1 MATEQ
6 IQYQNLDFEV
16 GSSEISEYNA
26 VLYSISKMKDSLKS
40 SLEQQWKIEQL
51 QREQIAALSHDLK
64 TPLTVIQG
72 NIDLI
77 SETKLDDEQQLYAK
91 YITESLEQ
99 MQLYI
104 RTLID
109 ISQTVTG
116 YQLHLE
122 DIDLIEYM
130 KRIESQAN
138 SLCITNGIC
147 LHMEIGTSEGY
158 FKADKLL
165 LERAIMNV
173 IHNALDRKSVV

>member
-1 MATEQ
+1 MLKYYVGSQYKSNWMQKYLPAPETLLLMLIGINCIAVCVCLTLRYSQKLKVQLAPLTMATEQ

-51 QREQIAALSHDLK
+51 QREQIAAFSHDLK

-104 RTLID
+104 RT
-109 ISQTVTG
+109 
-116 YQLHLE
+116 
-122 DIDLIEYM
+122 
-130 KRIESQAN
+130 
-138 SLCITNGIC
+138 
-147 LHMEIGTSEGY
+147 
-158 FKADKLL
+158 
-165 LERAIMNV
+165 
-173 IHNALDRKSVV
+173 